1 MAYRRREGV
10 LSDVL
15 SAAEIT
21 QLIAMHKQGISN
33 KGIADHFDIHR
44 NTVYNIL
51 NRWYAKQREQKNEQ

>member
-15 SAAEIT
+15 SAGEIT

-33 KGIADHFDIHR
+33 KGIADHFRYPPQHS
-44 NTVYNIL
+44 VQYL
-51 NRWYAKQREQKNEQ
+51 E